1 MDINKE
7 FLVTIIF
14 ITVLVSFIYWYAGY
28 SIKTGKLED
37 ANKNL
42 IPDSWE
48 KNFTWFF
55 SLRGLIMFAL
65 GASFGYLIHGFI

>member
-14 ITVLVSFIYWYAGY
+14 ITLLVSFIYWYAGY

-65 GASFGYLIHGFI
+65 GASLGYLIHGFI